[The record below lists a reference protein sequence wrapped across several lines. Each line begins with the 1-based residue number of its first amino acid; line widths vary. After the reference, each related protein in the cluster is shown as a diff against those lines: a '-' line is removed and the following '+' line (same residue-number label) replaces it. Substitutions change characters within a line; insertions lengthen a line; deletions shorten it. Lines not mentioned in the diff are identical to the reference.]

1 MGLTVRVAFR
11 RGAGR
16 VGRGRVSGGAGR
28 MLGQHVGIGDIVSRA
43 PALLVLLGIWCPRLG
58 MLGGLLGGSGLL
70 GGLGKMI
77 GGLIGGGNSSGISKV
92 LEGFSPANI
101 INATVNLVNAIN
113 GKGARQ
119 AVDTLAKED
128 GLPKYLQQEI
138 KKVIDEVFK
147 KFEKPT
153 EGDLQDK
160 LNNAT
165 KDDQQKSINDF
176 AKQIIDSVR
185 KQLTEK
191 LSEGAEGS
199 RGKGKKSAG
208 SWLQAIAKAMGE
220 AMGDRASKMVELS
233 NKMGEAAKQ
242 EGDKGAKEMQS
253 ISSQFQ
259 AVSQEFNLLSNTF
272 STAIKSLGE
281 GMTNMARKQ

>member
-1 MGLTVRVAFR
+1 MGAAVGVVA
-11 RGAGR
+11 G
-16 VGRGRVSGGAGR
+16 VIGGG
-28 MLGQHVGIGDIVSRA
+28 GG
-43 PALLVLLGIWCPRLG
+43 G
-58 MLGGLLGGSGLL
+58 MLGGLLGSSLL
-70 GGLGKMI
+70 GGLGQMI
-77 GGLIGGGNSSGISKV
+77 GGLIGGGNSSGISRV

-101 INATVNLVNAIN
+101 INATANLVNAIN
-113 GKGARQ
+113 GKGAKQ

-199 RGKGKKSAG
+199 GGKGKKSAG

-220 AMGDRASKMVELS
+220 AMGNRASKMVELS
-233 NKMGEAAKQ
+233 NKMADASKKEGQ
-242 EGDKGAKEMQS
+242 EGAKEMQS
-253 ISSQFQ
+253 ISTQFQ
-259 AVSQEFNLLSNTF
+259 AVSQEFNQLSTAF

-281 GMTNMARKQ
+281 GVTTMARKQ

>member
-1 MGLTVRVAFR
+1 MGAAVGVVA
-11 RGAGR
+11 G
-16 VGRGRVSGGAGR
+16 VIGGG
-28 MLGQHVGIGDIVSRA
+28 GG
-43 PALLVLLGIWCPRLG
+43 G

-101 INATVNLVNAIN
+101 INATANLVNAIN
-113 GKGARQ
+113 GKGAKQ

-233 NKMGEAAKQ
+233 NKMGEAAKK
-242 EGDKGAKEMQS
+242 EGEKGAKEMQG
-253 ISSQFQ
+253 ISAQFQ

-281 GMTNMARKQ
+281 GVTTMARKQ

>member
-1 MGLTVRVAFR
+1 M
-11 RGAGR
+11 
-16 VGRGRVSGGAGR
+16 
-28 MLGQHVGIGDIVSRA
+28 
-43 PALLVLLGIWCPRLG
+43 
-58 MLGGLLGGSGLL
+58 
-70 GGLGKMI
+70 
-77 GGLIGGGNSSGISKV
+77 
-92 LEGFSPANI
+92 
-101 INATVNLVNAIN
+101 
-113 GKGARQ
+113 
-119 AVDTLAKED
+119 
-128 GLPKYLQQEI
+128 
-138 KKVIDEVFK
+138 
-147 KFEKPT
+147 
-153 EGDLQDK
+153 
-160 LNNAT
+160 
-165 KDDQQKSINDF
+165 
-176 AKQIIDSVR
+176 R

>member
-1 MGLTVRVAFR
+1 MI
-11 RGAGR
+11 GAA
-16 VGRGRVSGGAGR
+16 VGVFAGVIGGG
-28 MLGQHVGIGDIVSRA
+28 GG
-43 PALLVLLGIWCPRLG
+43 G
-58 MLGGLLGGSGLL
+58 MLGGLLGSSLL
-70 GGLGKMI
+70 GGLGQMI

-113 GKGARQ
+113 GKGAKQ

-199 RGKGKKSAG
+199 GGKGKKSAG

-220 AMGDRASKMVELS
+220 AMGNRASKMVELS
-233 NKMGEAAKQ
+233 NKMADASKKEGQ
-242 EGDKGAKEMQS
+242 EGAKEMQS
-253 ISSQFQ
+253 ISTQFQ
-259 AVSQEFNLLSNTF
+259 AVSQEFNQLSTAF

-281 GMTNMARKQ
+281 GVTTMARKQ

>member
-1 MGLTVRVAFR
+1 MGAAVGVVA
-11 RGAGR
+11 G
-16 VGRGRVSGGAGR
+16 VIGGG
-28 MLGQHVGIGDIVSRA
+28 GG
-43 PALLVLLGIWCPRLG
+43 G
-58 MLGGLLGGSGLL
+58 MLGGLLGSSLL
-70 GGLGKMI
+70 GDLGQMI
-77 GGLIGGGNSSGISKV
+77 GGLIGGGNSSGISRV

-101 INATVNLVNAIN
+101 INATANLVNAIN
-113 GKGARQ
+113 GKGAKQ

-199 RGKGKKSAG
+199 GGKGKKSAG

-220 AMGDRASKMVELS
+220 AMGNRASKMVELS
-233 NKMGEAAKQ
+233 NKMADASKKEGQ
-242 EGDKGAKEMQS
+242 EGAKEMQS
-253 ISSQFQ
+253 ISTQFQ
-259 AVSQEFNLLSNTF
+259 AVSQEFNQLSTAF

-281 GMTNMARKQ
+281 GVTTMARKQ

>member
-1 MGLTVRVAFR
+1 MI
-11 RGAGR
+11 GAA
-16 VGRGRVSGGAGR
+16 VGVFAGVIGGG
-28 MLGQHVGIGDIVSRA
+28 GG
-43 PALLVLLGIWCPRLG
+43 G
-58 MLGGLLGGSGLL
+58 MLGGLLGSSLL
-70 GGLGKMI
+70 GGLGQMI

-101 INATVNLVNAIN
+101 INATANLVNAIN
-113 GKGARQ
+113 GKGAKQ

-153 EGDLQDK
+153 EGDFQDK

-199 RGKGKKSAG
+199 GGKGKKSAG

-220 AMGDRASKMVELS
+220 AMGNCASKMVELS
-233 NKMGEAAKQ
+233 NKMADASKKEGQ
-242 EGDKGAKEMQS
+242 EGAKEMQS
-253 ISSQFQ
+253 ISTQFQ
-259 AVSQEFNLLSNTF
+259 AVSQEFNQLSTAF

-281 GMTNMARKQ
+281 GVTTMARKQ